1 MPPSNPVVANFTTSL
16 ELWNY
21 VCAEDKTL
29 RDTDWKPWCDFPYV
43 NSNWGV
49 NATLGNCDLL
59 YSETLDGSW
68 YTTKCMIYLV
78 TNACILCACIQHV
91 KVMFEKKKAAKR
103 KQLNASDIS
112 ILCNCFAVTIHMLKC
127 IDIAGLAG
135 IWPYLLLKLFNGM
148 IVLSL
153 FKVVCSIIGTWVAIA
168 DGGKKKQVPGW
179 IKKLEIATLS
189 TVFFCEICLAV
200 TEGVVING
208 TGGGAYSGTINAIK
222 GTGVLIFGGI
232 YGIICFKYAN
242 KISKQLSSGGQGN
255 TNANAKMS
263 RYMRCAMM
271 GLFITMLYKALYF
284 MMRIGKPVIYES
296 VPCGTGKFDVLAVTY
311 IVLCTIV
318 AIAQNPNK
326 IKGGKVSSS
335 TATTTVSTMSSVDP

>member
-1 MPPSNPVVANFTTSL
+1 
-16 ELWNY
+16 
-21 VCAEDKTL
+21 
-29 RDTDWKPWCDFPYV
+29 
-43 NSNWGV
+43 
-49 NATLGNCDLL
+49 
-59 YSETLDGSW
+59 
-68 YTTKCMIYLV
+68 MIYLV
-78 TNACILCACIQHV
+78 ANACVLCACIQHV

-135 IWPYLLLKLFNGM
+135 IWPYLLLKFFNGV

-153 FKVVCSIIGTWVAIA
+153 FKVVCNIIGTWVAIA

-179 IKKLEIATLS
+179 IKKVRNSFEIRSFYVLYPSSSNSSQLEIAALS

-335 TATTTVSTMSSVDP
+335 TATTTISTMSSVDP